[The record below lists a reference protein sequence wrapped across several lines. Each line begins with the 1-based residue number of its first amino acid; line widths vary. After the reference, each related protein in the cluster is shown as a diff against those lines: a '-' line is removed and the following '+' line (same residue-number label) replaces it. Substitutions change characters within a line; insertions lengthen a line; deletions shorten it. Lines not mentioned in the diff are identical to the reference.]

1 MGDVRAEGLSA
12 IRGSKLI
19 SDSRLTLTE
28 LTFASLKIRN
38 LKGRMSG
45 TYCIGFA
52 QEIRTSIIER
62 IE

>member
-45 TYCIGFA
+45 TYCM
-52 QEIRTSIIER
+52 
-62 IE
+62 